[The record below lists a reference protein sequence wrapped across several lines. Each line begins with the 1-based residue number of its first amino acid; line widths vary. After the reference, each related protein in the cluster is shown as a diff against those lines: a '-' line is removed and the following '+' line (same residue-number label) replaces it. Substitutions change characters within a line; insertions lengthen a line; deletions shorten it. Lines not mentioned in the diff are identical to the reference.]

1 MVEYVSTVYAKS
13 LFEVSIAE
21 KCEAEV
27 LDNVKALKTVFAE
40 NANFLAVLKSPV
52 IELSEKISLID
63 EIFSNA
69 NIYVKNFIK
78 LLVEK
83 NRIAQIFS
91 IISAFEEQ
99 YNNYYNIT
107 EVVVKTACE
116 LGDELKQKLKAKLE
130 TQLSKTVT
138 LNCKIEP
145 SILGGIV
152 LEYDGKQVDASVSTK
167 LLNLKSEISKV
178 IL

>member
-1 MVEYVSTVYAKS
+1 MVEYVSSVYAKS
-13 LFEVSIAE
+13 LFEVAVAE

-27 LDNVKALKTVFAE
+27 LDNIKSLRDIFLQNE
-40 NANFLAVLKSPV
+40 NFLELLKSPV
-52 IELSEKISLID
+52 VELSEKISLID
-63 EIFSNA
+63 EIFSDA

-83 NRIAQIFS
+83 RRIAQIFS
-91 IISAFEEQ
+91 IISSFEEQ
-99 YNNYYNIT
+99 YNNHYNIT
-107 EVVVKTACE
+107 EVIVKTACE
-116 LGDELKQKLKAKLE
+116 LDDELKTKLKAKLE

-145 SILGGIV
+145 AILGGIV